1 MQYKVTRLFH
11 VGWPVGPGTS
21 PGKIIPS
28 LNLNMHMCSTCTGQN
43 SNHKWNMG
51 IFRAGARIFRGRGLE
66 QNVTI
71 ASDSVEAENANLS
84 TTALYWPNL

>member
-28 LNLNMHMCSTCTGQN
+28 LNLCVVHALDKIVTIS
-43 SNHKWNMG
+43 G
-51 IFRAGARIFRGRGLE
+51 IWAYSGPEPGFSEGGAGLE
-66 QNVTI
+66 QNVT
-71 ASDSVEAENANLS
+71 
-84 TTALYWPNL
+84 TARDQKC

>member
-28 LNLNMHMCSTCTGQN
+28 LNLNMHWTTIS
-43 SNHKWNMG
+43 G
-51 IFRAGARIFRGRGLE
+51 IWAYSGPEPGFSEGGGL
-66 QNVTI
+66 NKT
-71 ASDSVEAENANLS
+71 
-84 TTALYWPNL
+84 